1 MKSNVISRIIET
13 ESLPQKYSK
22 NSYESAGKLIDE
34 ILEDTTTSLFYDIE
48 LLKRAKTGIHDI
60 FNSGYNITK
69 AGILVPV
76 GLWGLKAG
84 YNLPDLD
91 ISLLGIGNHRF
102 FQFHSA
108 LGLVALRY
116 FYKQWLLKKTDNNFS
131 HRVIK
136 KVSGMAL
143 GTYAIGIGIHLAV
156 DIFQPKSIVFP
167 FFGSLVDGTLI
178 DDKIWLLGNS
188 LWAFK
193 IGHDIITLTLA
204 DELVTAKKYVKRR
217 FGSQLNYNNLEII
230 Q

>member
-1 MKSNVISRIIET
+1 MKSNVISKIIET
-13 ESLPQKYSK
+13 ESLPNQYSR

-34 ILEDTTTSLFYDIE
+34 IIEGNKSSTFFNSDI
-48 LLKRAKTGIHDI
+48 LKRAQTGIHDI

-84 YNLPDLD
+84 YSFPDMD

-102 FQFHSA
+102 FLFHSA

-116 FYKQWLLKKTDNNFS
+116 FYKQWLLKTNDDRLTS
-131 HRVIK
+131 RVTK
-136 KVSGMAL
+136 KVSGMIL
-143 GTYAIGIGIHLAV
+143 GTYALGVGIHLAV
-156 DIFQPKSIVFP
+156 DVFQPKSIVFP
-167 FFGSLVDGTLI
+167 FFGSLIDGTLI
-178 DDKIWLLGNS
+178 DDNIWLLGNS

-204 DELVTAKKYVKRR
+204 DELETAKKYVRKR
-217 FGSQLNYNNLEII
+217 FGQSLDYTKLEVIR
-230 Q
+230 